1 MSSLAPPVSTT
12 KLKEGIR
19 RALEAHEEITVAYL
33 YGSTVKGIAGE
44 ESDIDVGLLLRDGFT
59 CGALYPA
66 RIAGEIGRSIGLR
79 RDVDVRV
86 LNSQSTRFQYR
97 VVKEGEVILCRD
109 EDRRV
114 AFETRAAAGYL
125 DLKHRDA
132 QAAKYSLLE
141 IIESCIGIAN
151 HIISMKAFRR
161 AEKYSDMFRVLR
173 EEGVLGERLTQRLED
188 MARFRNL
195 LVHRY
200 GEIDDER
207 VLEIIQHNL
216 GDIVEFEKQ
225 IQRFVDEQPL

>member
-1 MSSLAPPVSTT
+1 MTVDRVIVEGRFDIIDRNLRFLEEYRGISLKRFS
-12 KLKEGIR
+12 
-19 RALEAHEEITVAYL
+19 
-33 YGSTVKGIAGE
+33 
-44 ESDIDVGLLLRDGFT
+44 ES
-59 CGALYPA
+59 Y
-66 RIAGEIGRSIGLR
+66 
-79 RDVDVRV
+79 
-86 LNSQSTRFQYR
+86 
-97 VVKEGEVILCRD
+97 
-109 EDRRV
+109 
-114 AFETRAAAGYL
+114 
-125 DLKHRDA
+125 RDA

-151 HIISMKAFRR
+151 HIISVKAFRR

-173 EEGVLGERLTQRLED
+173 EEGVLGDRLAQRLED

>member
-1 MSSLAPPVSTT
+1 MWLLVVLCPIDPALLHIFTLSHMPTFTRKVILNTPPQRTITGMSSLAPPVSTT

-125 DLKHRDA
+125 DLKPFHE
-132 QAAKYSLLE
+132 QY
-141 IIESCIGIAN
+141 
-151 HIISMKAFRR
+151 
-161 AEKYSDMFRVLR
+161 
-173 EEGVLGERLTQRLED
+173 
-188 MARFRNL
+188 
-195 LVHRY
+195 
-200 GEIDDER
+200 
-207 VLEIIQHNL
+207 
-216 GDIVEFEKQ
+216 
-225 IQRFVDEQPL
+225 DEQRRRRLRA